1 MIFYKTGNSISR
13 KNSGPRAIM
22 TGGILISFQW
32 VSLVVAHLLALVII
46 ALFTYSAYKKRVHL
60 TAALRDQMRKNA
72 ELSNFLN
79 FFSRNL
85 RTVGK
90 ISDAMD
96 LTAKYVSDLIN
107 AKAVCVF
114 EVTEQ
119 NFLRA
124 AGISGTFPPLHKT
137 QERGLTKSRYIIESL
152 RHAEI
157 KIGEGIIG
165 DVAQT
170 QEGVFLADASQ
181 DERLAAA
188 NKVVPIDT
196 LMAVPMLTEGK
207 LIGVLCAINHGGT
220 PFTQEQ
226 YSALTFLGSQVVL
239 AHNIIK
245 VYSDFSNQQRIVQE
259 LEFTRQ
265 LQSSLLPRTFPEW
278 EPFVIHAFTKSAKE
292 VSGDFY
298 DFVMM
303 DENRLLV
310 VVGDASG
317 KGIPACM
324 MMAMTRSFIRAN
336 VERFTTM
343 KDLLK
348 ELNANLY
355 RDTDDGRFTT
365 LACCLLDKKEQT
377 IEFARAGHTEL
388 LVYGGTGPVR
398 RIRPSGSAVGLL
410 PNGLA
415 RESDTIAFTL
425 KPDMSIMIFSDGFSE
440 AVDSEGNEFGIE
452 RLRSLFQESCQREG
466 SPQMITE
473 TILSAVN
480 AFTEGQ
486 QQNDDQTIVIISHRK
501 TFDHGA

>member
-1 MIFYKTGNSISR
+1 
-13 KNSGPRAIM
+13 M
-22 TGGILISFQW
+22 TI
-32 VSLVVAHLLALVII
+32 ALVNSTE
-46 ALFTYSAYKKRVHL
+46 LFFLFIVL
-60 TAALRDQMRKNA
+60 PAALAAVLSYAYFTNKNHHQISNLLKDQMRKNA

-114 EVTEQ
+114 ELTDQ
-119 NFLRA
+119 NYLRA
-124 AGISGTFPPLHKT
+124 AGVSGTFPPLHKS
-137 QERGLTKSRYIIESL
+137 QEGGLTKSRYIIESL

-157 KIGEGIIG
+157 KLGDGIIG
-165 DVAQT
+165 EVAQT
-170 QEGVFLADASQ
+170 QEGLFLEDASSDQ
-181 DERLAAA
+181 RLSAA

-196 LMAVPMLTEGK
+196 FMAVPMLAEGK
-207 LIGVLCAINHGGT
+207 LIGVLCAVNHGGLS
-220 PFTQEQ
+220 FTMEQ
-226 YSALTFLGSQVVL
+226 YSTLTFLASQVVL
-239 AHNIIK
+239 ALNIIK

-265 LQSSLLPRTFPEW
+265 LQSSLLPKTFPEW

-298 DFVMM
+298 DFVMI
-303 DENRLLV
+303 DDNRLLV

-336 VERFTTM
+336 VERFTTV

-348 ELNANLY
+348 ELNSNLY

-365 LACCLLDKKEQT
+365 LACCLLDRKERT

-388 LVYGGTGPVR
+388 LSYAGNGIVR
-398 RIRPSGSAVGLL
+398 RIRPSGTAVGLL
-410 PNGLA
+410 PNGMA
-415 RESDTIAFTL
+415 RESDTVSFTL
-425 KPDMSIMIFSDGFSE
+425 KPEMSIMIFSDGFSE
-440 AVDSEGNEFGIE
+440 AVDHDGHEFGID
-452 RLRSLFQESCQREG
+452 RLKSIFLESCERG
-466 SPQMITE
+466 GTPQMITE
-473 TILSAVN
+473 AILSAVGTF
-480 AFTEGQ
+480 ADGE
-486 QQNDDQTIVIISHRK
+486 QQNDDQTIVIISHCK
-501 TFDHGA
+501 TLDRTNGSA